1 MLSEIINPSR
11 AGMPSYARASVDE
24 TRGAAARA
32 ALAGAIPRPFAGR
45 RTIEHAC
52 INQWQGRCWLH
63 SGPAFGLYWRPAR
76 GRATAKGLLA

>member
-24 TRGAAARA
+24 TRGRAARA
-32 ALAGAIPRPFAGR
+32 ALAGAILAHSPGLRM
-45 RTIEHAC
+45 IEHAC

-63 SGPAFGLYWRPAR
+63 SGSIGALAR